1 MKGKTTNQDTME
13 WMLTHLFTLNAHL
26 KSRVYSTPFN
36 TFFKNHYAAVFSLSS
51 FSKMCDLSFFT
62 HYFKQS

>member
-1 MKGKTTNQDTME
+1 MKGETTNQDTME

-36 TFFKNHYAAVFSLSS
+36 TFFKNHYAAVFSL
-51 FSKMCDLSFFT
+51 KLLENV
-62 HYFKQS
+62 